1 MISTLILLFVGIFL
15 LVKSAD
21 YLVNGASVI
30 AGRFG
35 ISSLVIGLTV
45 VAFGTSSPELV
56 VNIIAGIQGNADI
69 ALGNINGSNLA
80 NMLLVLGVVA
90 LIAPISVKRRS
101 IQKEIPFMILA
112 LLMLAIFLS
121 DKYILDSNILGL
133 DKIDGFALLGFFS
146 VFLVYMFHSAKETG
160 SKGKIEVPAFSI
172 AMAVLLTIGGLVGLV
187 IGGSFTVNSAIDLAE
202 SMGLSQGS
210 IAATIIAIGTSLPEL
225 ATAISAAKKGK
236 TDMAVGNI
244 IGSNIFNIFMVLGL
258 TAAISPEPLI
268 SSQNTY
274 IDAIY
279 AFLASIV
286 LYVIIKINL
295 PGSRKNSAHYIDGLI
310 LLLLYAVYI
319 VFLIYRG

>member
-21 YLVNGASVI
+21 YLVDGASAI
-30 AGRFG
+30 ASRFG

-45 VAFGTSSPELV
+45 VAFGTSAPELV
-56 VNIIAGIQGNADI
+56 VNVIAGIQGNADI

-80 NMLLVLGVVA
+80 NMLLVLGVIA
-90 LIAPISVKRRS
+90 LIAPVTIKRRS

-146 VFLVYMFHSAKETG
+146 IFLVYMFYSAKETG
-160 SKGKIEVPAFSI
+160 SKGKVEVPDFELPRAIF
-172 AMAVLLTIGGLVGLV
+172 LLIGGLLGLV
-187 IGGSFTVNSAIDLAE
+187 IGGSLTVNSAIELAG
-202 SMGLSQGS
+202 MIGLSQGL
-210 IAATIIAIGTSLPEL
+210 IGATIIAIGTSLPEL
-225 ATAISAAKKGK
+225 ATAISAAKKGQ
-236 TDMAVGNI
+236 TDMAIGNVV
-244 IGSNIFNIFMVLGL
+244 GSNIFNIFMVLGL
-258 TAAISPEPLI
+258 TAVISPQPLI
-268 SSQNTY
+268 TSQNTY

-286 LYVIIKINL
+286 LYLIIKVNL